1 MIKLNV
7 LVMFLYRPKS
17 FGSFTFHQLD
27 PGRHSGALLNT
38 IAGWV
43 DCFLPNGKINLIR
56 TQ

>member
-27 PGRHSGALLNT
+27 PGCHSGALLNT